1 MGLLWNSP
9 LPIHIAKISMCHL
22 GGGGGGVILGGLG
35 APQLL
40 ANNTFFSGFSHTT
53 DRKVPSEVV
62 ILCQSYM
69 VMSNKTAIYGIT
81 ATPSIGSPALPLLLG
96 PPNFQMEITPLVI
109 RFIIIHYFKPS
120 KFLYSEHSLA

>member
-1 MGLLWNSP
+1 MPTKDMCHLIYSKRFFNDKVGFYKQGSVGLLWNSP

-22 GGGGGGVILGGLG
+22 GGGGLG

-40 ANNTFFSGFSHTT
+40 ANNTFFSGFSHTI

-69 VMSNKTAIYGIT
+69 VMSNKTAI
-81 ATPSIGSPALPLLLG
+81 
-96 PPNFQMEITPLVI
+96 FQL
-109 RFIIIHYFKPS
+109 KS
-120 KFLYSEHSLA
+120 Q